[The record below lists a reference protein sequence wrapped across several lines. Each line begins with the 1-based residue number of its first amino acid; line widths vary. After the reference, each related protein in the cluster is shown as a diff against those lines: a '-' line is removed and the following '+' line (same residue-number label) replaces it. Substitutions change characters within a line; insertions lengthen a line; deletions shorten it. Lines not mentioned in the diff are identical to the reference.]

1 MKSFAKPA
9 KKQNATRFLLFTTI
23 FLLAACAEVEEPV
36 YQARTVETLYNSGV
50 NALRLEEYKLAV
62 EVFDEVERQHPY
74 SVWATKAQ
82 LMSAYASYKRD
93 EYDEAVI
100 GLDRFIELHPGNK
113 DIAYAYYLK
122 ALSYYEQ
129 ISDVGRD
136 QKMTRLALE
145 SLQEVAR
152 RYPDTRYG
160 RDARAKLDL
169 AQDHLAG
176 KEMTIGRYYQSRQ
189 EHLAAINRFKA
200 VLKNHQTTTHVPEA
214 LHRLTESYLALG
226 VTDEAQTATAVLG
239 HNYPGSPW
247 YQDSYALLE
256 GRGLRPIQEPSSW
269 LSWPWKWIN

>member
-1 MKSFAKPA
+1 MKSFTEPT
-9 KKQNATRFLLFTTI
+9 KKLNADRFLLFAAI

-36 YQARTVETLYNSGV
+36 YQARTVETLYNGGV

-62 EVFDEVERQHPY
+62 EAFDEVERQHPY
-74 SVWATKAQ
+74 SVWATKSQ

-93 EYDEAVI
+93 EYDETVI
-100 GLDRFIELHPGNK
+100 SLDRFIELHPGNK

-136 QKMTRLALE
+136 QKMTRLALD

-169 AQDHLAG
+169 TQDHLAG

-214 LHRLTESYLALG
+214 LHRITESYLALG

-256 GRGLRPIQEPSSW
+256 GRSLRPSQESSSW
-269 LSWPWKWIN
+269 LSWPWEWIN